1 MSAVMG
7 MANQMYPGA
16 TDWLAPPSRLL
27 AGSGLEMPSVEGLS
41 VEEATTLLVGLG
53 LKVKLGPFESS
64 DYVDEGDVTGTD
76 PAEGEL
82 VAGGMVVKLYRSS
95 GPEPEPEIEIPDVV
109 GLSEEDAI
117 AELESADISVSVDCS
132 VADDPLDLDI
142 GYVINQSGTNPV
154 TITVLKESCP

>member
-1 MSAVMG
+1 
-7 MANQMYPGA
+7 MYPGA

-132 VADDPLDLDI
+132 VADDPEDLDI
-142 GYVINQSGTNPV
+142 GYVINQSGSGPV